1 MPQSPFLVDQIQV
14 SPGVTGTRLINSDLD
29 GNLQFQDATISPVL
43 LSALVGARN
52 ITGVYIVGRAGGGAA
67 YASIQG
73 ALDAIPDSS
82 SETSPSLVLV
92 YPGVYSEN
100 LTLQK
105 DGVTLQ
111 ALGLVTLENA
121 AAGDTLTI

>member
-1 MPQSPFLVDQIQV
+1 M
-14 SPGVTGTRLINSDLD
+14 
-29 GNLQFQDATISPVL
+29 
-43 LSALVGARN
+43 
-52 ITGVYIVGRAGGGAA
+52 
-67 YASIQG
+67 
-73 ALDAIPDSS
+73 
-82 SETSPSLVLV
+82 VLV

-121 AAGDTLTI
+121 AAGDTLTISASTGATPKSVRLLGVRVTNDDPASACVRIIGADTFATGSLTVTAAPPNGRGRDHDRRGHPYRDRWHPDFRL